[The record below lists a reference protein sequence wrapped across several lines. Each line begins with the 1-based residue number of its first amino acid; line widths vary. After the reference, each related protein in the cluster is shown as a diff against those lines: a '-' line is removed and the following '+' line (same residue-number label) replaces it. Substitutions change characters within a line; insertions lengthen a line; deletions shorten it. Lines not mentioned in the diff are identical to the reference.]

1 MFLCR
6 YDAMQYYKSIPELKQ
21 VINQIKSGYFSPKQP
36 EQFSD
41 IINMLFN
48 HDRYVICTHCIHT
61 SHIYTHQI
69 HYKHYNPTHCYIIFI
84 NVI

>member
-1 MFLCR
+1 MCSLYS

-36 EQFSD
+36 ELFGD

-48 HDRYVICTHCIHT
+48 HDRYVT
-61 SHIYTHQI
+61 YTH
-69 HYKHYNPTHCYIIFI
+69 
-84 NVI
+84 